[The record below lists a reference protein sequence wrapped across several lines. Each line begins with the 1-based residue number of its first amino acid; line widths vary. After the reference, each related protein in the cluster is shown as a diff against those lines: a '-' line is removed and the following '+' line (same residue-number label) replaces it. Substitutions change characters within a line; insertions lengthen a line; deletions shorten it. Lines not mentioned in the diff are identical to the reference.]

1 MLWISSVDRDRK
13 HEPSEVNRIIPNCGK
28 QSCFTDCFPDQREWQ
43 KHGIDGVNEVM
54 ERSGIT
60 ECSR

>member
-1 MLWISSVDRDRK
+1 MQTVWSFAQTLFLWLEFLIL
-13 HEPSEVNRIIPNCGK
+13 NCEK
-28 QSCFTDCFPDQREWQ
+28 QSCFTDCFSDQREWQ
-43 KHGIDGVNEVM
+43 QHEIYGVNEVM